1 MIINSR
7 VANFEIL
14 YLSFFI
20 GLFLSFLLFIRLEK
34 ISFRPWLREGKKKF
48 LWDFLAEK
56 REGDPG
62 ITQSWY
68 CKVISKAV
76 IYFTS
81 TQVESIECSSSRN
94 TPDFCRTQSVQQKQV
109 PLLSLS
115 ILLPLHL
122 TQDFIHMLSFM
133 WNIKI
138 INSFLPSCR
147 I

>member
-34 ISFRPWLREGKKKF
+34 ISFRPWLREGGKKII
-48 LWDFLAEK
+48 WDFLAEK
-56 REGDPG
+56 READPG

-81 TQVESIECSSSRN
+81 TQVESTECSSSRN
-94 TPDFCRTQSVQQKQV
+94 TPDFCRTKSVQQKQV

-115 ILLPLHL
+115 MLLPLHL